1 MASKGTAVKVMTLW
15 RLCTPFG
22 RRSIVRGFFA
32 RGRESTYVTF
42 VLENPDLQ
50 AAFIFAKEQS

>member
-1 MASKGTAVKVMTLW
+1 M
-15 RLCTPFG
+15 
-22 RRSIVRGFFA
+22 RGFFA